1 MHPAHLDFAFYR
13 VGSQKTWQW
22 FKSSRYILSSIK
34 GKFTFLL
41 EEQISHYDPN
51 VHFPENYSVLA
62 PRHMFQPVQFS
73 RSLMSDSLQPHGL
86 QHARLP
92 CPSPT
97 LGACSN
103 SCPSSQWCH
112 PTISSSGIPFSSCLQ
127 SFPASGPFPKNQIF
141 TLGGQST
148 RVSASPSVLPMNIQD
163 INMSHVWNLLN
174 LVFCE
179 GPFTI
184 SVHIPVC
191 RSVKS
196 GMQVLL
202 CINLM
207 CIYTFTVYL

>member
-22 FKSSRYILSSIK
+22 FKSSRYILSSVK

-41 EEQISHYDPN
+41 EEQTSHYDPN

-62 PRHMFQPVQFS
+62 PCHMFQPVQFS

-127 SFPASGPFPKNQIF
+127 SFPASGPFPKSQIF

-163 INMSHVWNLLN
+163 INMSRLEPSESGLLWR
-174 LVFCE
+174 
-179 GPFTI
+179 PFHNFRPHSCLSI
-184 SVHIPVC
+184 SKIWYA
-191 RSVKS
+191 
-196 GMQVLL
+196 GFIM
-202 CINLM
+202 
-207 CIYTFTVYL
+207 Y